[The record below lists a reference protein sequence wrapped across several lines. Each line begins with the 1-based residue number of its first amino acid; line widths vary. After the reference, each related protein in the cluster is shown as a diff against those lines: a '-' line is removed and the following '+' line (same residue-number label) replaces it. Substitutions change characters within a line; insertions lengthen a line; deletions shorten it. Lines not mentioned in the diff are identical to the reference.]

1 MTEITDPEPQEEDEE
16 VGDITNNLRELDF
29 ENADIVLDNG
39 DSMIDDYLEN
49 TNIVL
54 NNGDIDNNELG
65 LEAV

>member
-16 VGDITNNLRELDF
+16 VGDITNNLCDLDF
-29 ENADIVLDNG
+29 EDADIVLYNG